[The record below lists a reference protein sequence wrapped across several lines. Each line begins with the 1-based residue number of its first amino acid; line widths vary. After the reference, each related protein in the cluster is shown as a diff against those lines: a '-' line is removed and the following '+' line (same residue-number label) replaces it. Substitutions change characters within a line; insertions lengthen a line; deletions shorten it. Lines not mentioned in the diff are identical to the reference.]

1 MSFSGKMAGD
11 ELSALTQRILG
22 LAIEVHRNLGP
33 GLLESIYEAALCVE
47 LQTSGLQ
54 FERQKML
61 PVFYKGHAIG
71 DFRIDL
77 LVENTVLLELKS
89 VDRHEPVFEAQVIS
103 YLRISGIRLGLLINF
118 NAPLLKDGVRRF
130 VN

>member
-1 MSFSGKMAGD
+1 MNLSGKMAGE

-47 LQTSGLQ
+47 LQTSGMK
-54 FERQKML
+54 FERQKLL
-61 PVFYKGHAIG
+61 PVFYKGQAIG

-103 YLRISGIRLGLLINF
+103 YL
-118 NAPLLKDGVRRF
+118 
-130 VN
+130 